1 MPAAALTIPVNVRT
15 PAQASD
21 VAKIV
26 GAAAGSSDVAVDS
39 TAGKATLRYEFPG
52 DIDPL
57 MRKLYERGLANSAT
71 LAVSVPVQAADGVAV
86 RSAELLAGLD
96 AAPSVSNAAYDGK
109 TVSATIAAA
118 TEALNDLHARIVAAG
133 LALR

>member
-1 MPAAALTIPVNVRT
+1 
-15 PAQASD
+15 

>member
-1 MPAAALTIPVNVRT
+1 MSAAALTIPVNVRT
-15 PAQASD
+15 PAQVAAL
-21 VAKIV
+21 AKILN
-26 GAAAGSSDVAVDS
+26 AAVGSSDVTVDP

-57 MRKLYERGLANSAT
+57 MRMLYQRGLANSAT
-71 LAVSVPVQAADGVAV
+71 LAVSVAVQPVDGAAVNPAALVA
-86 RSAELLAGLD
+86 RLN
-96 AAPSVSNAAYDGK
+96 AAPTVSYASYDGK

-118 TEALNDLHARIVAAG
+118 TEALRDLHARIVAVG